1 VNDAMAT
8 MIDSVAHGQKRAAPF
23 VADFIRWSRAHRG
36 AVTMAGLLSFA
47 APVTF
52 VSGAASVMREPTAM
66 DLLVLVAWFVL
77 FGVELWG
84 LLLVIGY
91 ALQRV
96 KAARRYALSATLLG
110 ACAAAGITELSNGRG
125 YILVEQGVVQSI
137 QTMHAYAFVF
147 ALIMA
152 LLFFAHLH
160 RSRAQEE
167 AAARLA
173 AAQAAQHEA
182 RRRLGQA
189 RLQAVQAR
197 IDPQLLFEML
207 DAVRHAYEED
217 ASRAERLLD
226 ELASFLRAALPR
238 LRSTSSSVLREAH
251 LARAYVQ
258 LRTLAA
264 ATDIDVRLEVSSDVA
279 NARFPPGV
287 LLPLLDDALRAR
299 TGACELIATRSSSDC
314 QLVLTLPARPLD
326 AAVARVRSL
335 LASLYGASAELAVAH
350 ANGVASA
357 TVKVPYELA

>member
-1 VNDAMAT
+1 M
-8 MIDSVAHGQKRAAPF
+8 
-23 VADFIRWSRAHRG
+23 
-36 AVTMAGLLSFA
+36 MAGLLAFA

-52 VSGAASVMREPTAM
+52 FASAVSVMREPTAVE
-66 DLLVLVAWFVL
+66 LLVLGAWFLL
-77 FGVELWG
+77 FGAELCG

-91 ALQRV
+91 VLQRV
-96 KAARRYALSATLLG
+96 KAIGRYARSATLLG
-110 ACAAAGITELSNGRG
+110 AGAAAALAELSTTGRG
-125 YILVEQGVVQSI
+125 SILVEQGVVQSF
-137 QTMHAYAFVF
+137 QTMHAYAFVS

-160 RSRAQEE
+160 RSRAQEA
-167 AAARLA
+167 AAARLV
-173 AAQAAQHEA
+173 AAQAAQHQA
-182 RRRLGQA
+182 RRRLGHA

-207 DAVRHAYEED
+207 DAVRHAYEDD

-238 LRSTSSSVLREAH
+238 LRSTSSSVLREAQ
-251 LARAYVQ
+251 LARAYAQ
-258 LRTLAA
+258 LRALAG
-264 ATDIDVRLEVSSDVA
+264 ATEVKMRLDVSADVA
-279 NARFPPGV
+279 DARFPPGV

-299 TGACELIATRSSSDC
+299 AGACELIATRSSGNC

-335 LASLYGASAELAVAH
+335 LADLYGTSAELAVAH
-350 ANGVASA
+350 ANGVANA

>member
-1 VNDAMAT
+1 M
-8 MIDSVAHGQKRAAPF
+8 
-23 VADFIRWSRAHRG
+23 RWLEAHRG
-36 AVTMAGLLSFA
+36 AVKMAGVLSFA

-52 VSGAASVMREPTAM
+52 FSGAVSVMREQTAL
-66 DLLVLVAWFVL
+66 DVLELTAWFVL

-96 KAARRYALSATLLG
+96 EAIGRHARIATLLG
-110 ACAAAGITELSNGRG
+110 ASAAAAFAEFSTAGRG
-125 YILVEQGVVQSI
+125 SILLEQGVMQSVQA
-137 QTMHAYAFVF
+137 MHVYAFVF
-147 ALIMA
+147 SLIMA

-207 DAVRHAYEED
+207 DAVRCAYEDD

-226 ELASFLRAALPR
+226 QLATFLRAALPR
-238 LRSTSSSVLREAH
+238 LRSTSSSVLREAQ
-251 LARAYVQ
+251 LARAYAQ
-258 LRTLAA
+258 LRTLAS
-264 ATDIDVRLEVSSDVA
+264 ATDIDMRLDVSTDVA
-279 NARFPPGV
+279 DARFPPGV
-287 LLPLLDDALRAR
+287 LLPLLVDALRVRA
-299 TGACELIATRSSSDC
+299 GACELIATRSSGDC
-314 QLVLTLPARPLD
+314 RLVLTLPARPLD

-335 LASLYGASAELAVAH
+335 LADLYGTSAELAVAH